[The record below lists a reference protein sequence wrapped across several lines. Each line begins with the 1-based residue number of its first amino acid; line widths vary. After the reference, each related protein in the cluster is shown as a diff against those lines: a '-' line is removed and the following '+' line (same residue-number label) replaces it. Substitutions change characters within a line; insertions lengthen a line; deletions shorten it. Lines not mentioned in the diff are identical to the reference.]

1 MVKFTSIHVGVIL
14 NTGKYYVLYGSPP
27 GEEQEVMGGEE
38 GVVIE
43 PIVGVEEETVLE
55 QMRMFSKYCL

>member
-1 MVKFTSIHVGVIL
+1 M
-14 NTGKYYVLYGSPP
+14 
-27 GEEQEVMGGEE
+27 EGEE

-55 QMRMFSKYCL
+55 QMRMFSKYSS